1 LNTISTTALWIS
13 LGVSLLLMSFFAG
26 TETALMSVNRYRLR
40 HKAEAGH
47 RGARL
52 AEKLLAKPD
61 ALIGVILLGA
71 ALANVL
77 APALLTMIV
86 QQLGGGER
94 IVFAAVIGLGA
105 FIFIFCELAP
115 KTYGVLHAERLALPS
130 AFVYRPLLFIF
141 TPIIWVANKL
151 ARGLLRAVGM
161 SAQDAASH
169 SLSADELRTAVAE
182 AAVSVPQRHRQMLV
196 SILDL
201 ERVTVDDIMIPRN
214 DVTGIDITDEWDQIL
229 EQLRRTQHTRM
240 PLYDGDLDQLIGL
253 LHMKNVARELAR
265 GTLTRDLLI
274 EIASAREAYFV
285 PQGTTLNT
293 QLLNFQRNRRRMA
306 FVVDEYGDVQGL
318 VTLEDILEEIVG
330 EFTTDTASIMHKD
343 VHREADGSFVVNAGA
358 TVRALNRAMHWTLPT
373 DGPKTLNGLIV
384 EHLQSIPEPG
394 TALRI
399 GNYAIEVMQ
408 TADNVAKTV
417 RLREIAPRAEHAK
430 GSQK

>member
-1 LNTISTTALWIS
+1 MNTISTTALWIS
-13 LGVSLLLMSFFAG
+13 LGTLLVLMAFFAG

-40 HKAEAGH
+40 HKAAAGH

-52 AEKLLAKPD
+52 AEKLLEKPD

-77 APALLTMIV
+77 APAVLTMIV
-86 QQLGGGER
+86 QQLGGDER

-105 FIFIFCELAP
+105 IIFIFCELAP

-130 AFVYRPLLFIF
+130 AFVYRPLLFVF

-161 SAQDAASH
+161 SAEDAASH

-182 AAVSVPQRHRQMLV
+182 AAVSVPQRHRQMLM

-240 PLYDGDLDQLIGL
+240 PLYEGDLDQLIGL

-265 GTLTRDLLI
+265 GKLTRELLVD
-274 EIASAREAYFV
+274 IAQAREAYFV
-285 PQGTTLNT
+285 PEGTTLNT

-343 VHREADGSFVVNAGA
+343 VHREADGTYVVNASA
-358 TVRALNRAMHWTLPT
+358 TVRALNRAMHWKLPT
-373 DGPKTLNGLIV
+373 EGPKTLNGLIV

-399 GNYAIEVMQ
+399 GNYAIEVIQ

-417 RLREIAPRAEHAK
+417 RLREIEQRGERLK
-430 GSQK
+430 GDQK